1 MNEEKLKYQIALT
14 LLPNVGDKL
23 LPGLVSYCGGVEGV
37 FKAGKSKL
45 MKAPGVGAAKA
56 EGILAFDDFGRA
68 EKEVEFIK
76 KHKIKPTF
84 YLDDDYPLRLKNIPD
99 GPIMIYSLG
108 KANLD
113 QDKIIGIVGTRKA
126 TKYGEAFCEEL
137 VEGLKPYNCLILS
150 GLAYGI
156 DSYAHKAAVK
166 NELPTV
172 GVLAHGLDRI
182 YPAAHTNLARDMV
195 KAGGGLLTDNL
206 SETIPGREN
215 FPKRNRIVAG
225 LCDALIVVETPQQGG
240 SMITANLANSYN
252 RDVMAYPGRVKDENS
267 KGTNNLIKTNKAH
280 MIEHVDDL
288 VYLMGW
294 DLKKV
299 SKPAQKSLAELTSTE
314 KQLLDIINQNE
325 GITLDDIVGKAKIPL
340 SKISLVLLD
349 MEFKGVIKSLPGK
362 AYMSL

>member
-1 MNEEKLKYQIALT
+1 MNEENLKYQIALT
-14 LLPNVGDKL
+14 LIPNIGDKL
-23 LPGLVSYCGGVEGV
+23 IPGLISYCGGVEGV

-45 MKAPGVGAAKA
+45 MKAPGIGEKKA
-56 EGILAFDDFGRA
+56 DSILGFDDFAKA
-68 EKEVEFIK
+68 EKEVSFIK

-84 YLDDDYPLRLKNIPD
+84 YLDKDYPLRLKNIPD
-99 GPIMIYSLG
+99 APIMIYSLG
-108 KANLD
+108 KADLNH
-113 QDKIIGIVGTRKA
+113 DKIIGIVGTRKA
-126 TKYGEAFCEEL
+126 TKYGEAFCDEL

-150 GLAYGI
+150 GLAYGV

-166 NELPTV
+166 HKLPTV

-225 LCDALIVVETPQQGG
+225 LCDALVVVETPQKGG
-240 SMITANLANSYN
+240 SMITADIANSYD
-252 RDVMAYPGRVKDENS
+252 REVMAYPGRVKDETS
-267 KGTNNLIKTNKAH
+267 KGTNSLIKTNRAH

-294 DLKKV
+294 DLKKIT
-299 SKPAQKSLAELTSTE
+299 KTPQKSLAELTGTE
-314 KQLLDIINQNE
+314 KQLLEIIQQNE
-325 GITLDDIVGKAKIPL
+325 GIALDEIVMKAKIPL
-340 SKISLVLLD
+340 SKISLMLLD

-362 AYMSL
+362 AYMVL